1 MEHPGQDHARSR
13 LRKQDQE
20 VWQGFLQ
27 HGEKAFPALY
37 EAFFERL
44 YVYGCNIVHDET
56 FVKDAIQ
63 EIFLK
68 LLQRDRETLNI
79 QNISSYLFV
88 ALRNYLRKELY
99 ARENKRRH
107 QERFLADQPLTEET
121 GAFQLGIDMEV
132 SFTEILKKEVNR
144 LPVRQRE
151 ILFLRFFEGLDY
163 KEISQIMS
171 VNHQVVR
178 NYAYRGMKKLRKN
191 MEGIY
196 PQFQSWIHFLILLI
210 AGGS

>member
-1 MEHPGQDHARSR
+1 MEHPGQNYSRSR
-13 LRKQDQE
+13 QRNLDQE
-20 VWQGFLQ
+20 VWQDFLQ
-27 HGEKAFPALY
+27 HGEKAFSALY
-37 EAFFERL
+37 EAFFDRL
-44 YVYGCNIVHDET
+44 YIYGCNIVHDET
-56 FVKDAIQ
+56 YVKDAIQ

-68 LLQRDRETLNI
+68 LLQRDRETLDI

-107 QERFLADQPLTEET
+107 QERFLEGQPLTEET
-121 GAFQLGIDMEV
+121 TPLDLNFQGEG
-132 SFTEILKKEVNR
+132 SFVEIVKKEVNN
-144 LPVRQRE
+144 LPARQRE

-196 PQFQSWIHFLILLI
+196 PQFQSWVTFLVAMIT
-210 AGGS
+210 GSL

>member
-1 MEHPGQDHARSR
+1 MEHPGQNYTRSR
-13 LRKQDQE
+13 QKKLDQE
-20 VWQGFLQ
+20 VWHDFLQ
-27 HGEKAFPALY
+27 HGERAFSALY
-37 EAFFERL
+37 DAFFDRL
-44 YVYGCNIVHDET
+44 YIYGCNIVHDET

-68 LLQRDRETLNI
+68 LLQRDRETLDI

-107 QERFLADQPLTEET
+107 QERFLEGQPLMEET
-121 GAFQLGIDMEV
+121 AAFQFSVEGEG
-132 SFTEILKKEVNR
+132 SFVEIVKREVNN
-144 LPVRQRE
+144 LPARQRE

-196 PQFQSWIHFLILLI
+196 PQLQSWVTFLVII
-210 AGGS
+210 ITGSL

>member
-1 MEHPGQDHARSR
+1 MEHPGQNYTRSR
-13 LRKQDQE
+13 QRDLDGE
-20 VWQGFLQ
+20 VWQDFLQ
-27 HGEKAFPALY
+27 HGERAFPALY
-37 EAFFERL
+37 EAFFDRL
-44 YVYGCNIVHDET
+44 YIYGCNIVHDET

-68 LLQRDRETLNI
+68 LLQRDRETLDI

-88 ALRNYLRKELY
+88 ALRNYLRKDLY

-107 QERFLADQPLTEET
+107 QERFLEGQPLTEE
-121 GAFQLGIDMEV
+121 AASFQLSVQGEG
-132 SFTEILKKEVNR
+132 SFVEMVKREVNN
-144 LPVRQRE
+144 LPARQRE

-196 PQFQSWIHFLILLI
+196 PQFQSWGPFLVILMTGCL
-210 AGGS
+210 

>member
-1 MEHPGQDHARSR
+1 MEHPGQNYSRSR
-13 LRKQDQE
+13 QRNLDQE
-20 VWQGFLQ
+20 VWQDFLQ
-27 HGEKAFPALY
+27 HGEKAFSALY
-37 EAFFERL
+37 EAFFDRL
-44 YVYGCNIVHDET
+44 YIYGCNIVHDET
-56 FVKDAIQ
+56 YVKDAIQ

-68 LLQRDRETLNI
+68 LLQRDRETLDI

-107 QERFLADQPLTEET
+107 QERFLEGQPLTEET
-121 GAFQLGIDMEV
+121 AALDLNFQGEG
-132 SFTEILKKEVNR
+132 SFVEIVKKEVNN
-144 LPVRQRE
+144 LPARQRE

-196 PQFQSWIHFLILLI
+196 PQFQSWVTFLVAMIT
-210 AGGS
+210 GSL